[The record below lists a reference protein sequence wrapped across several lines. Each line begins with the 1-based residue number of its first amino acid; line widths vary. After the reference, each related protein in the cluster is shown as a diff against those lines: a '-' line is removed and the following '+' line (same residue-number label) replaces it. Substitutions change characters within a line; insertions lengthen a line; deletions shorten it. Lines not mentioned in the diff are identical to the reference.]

1 MSVIDDLRKSTA
13 EEDVDDDED
22 LPPLEVGPSEH
33 KLQYTYGLWYI
44 GKTNYQQYDF
54 SLKKIGRFA
63 SVEQFWALYSHLV
76 RPSDLNSPSD
86 FFVFKDGIKP
96 MWEHK
101 GNRDGG
107 QWLVRLNKGLAAR
120 CWENLILAILG
131 EQFDLGD
138 EICGAG
144 VSMRQKKDCISLWN
158 KNCADH
164 EITDRIRDSLRKVL
178 NLPAHI
184 QMEYRYHKD
193 FLNWVNQRDS
203 SGREGASGG
212 GGGGGLPTGGGG
224 GGGDSS
230 ILPRTPTTPGSSGG
244 GGFSSNK
251 PRSGSPPHFERGE
264 NIPAPSASS
273 STALSREGLGRGAP
287 QINLSSNR

>member
-1 MSVIDDLRKSTA
+1 MKTDYFSTDSMVFENDNLIDFLFLS
-13 EEDVDDDED
+13 
-22 LPPLEVGPSEH
+22 
-33 KLQYTYGLWYI
+33 
-44 GKTNYQQYDF
+44 QYDF

-101 GNRDGG
+101 VKWIIQKYNLLVLSHSFLPFLQGNRDGG

-131 EQFDLGD
+131 EQFDVGD

-158 KNCADH
+158 KNCSDH
-164 EITDRIRDSLRKVL
+164 ELTERIRDTLRKVL

-184 QMEYRYHKD
+184 QME
-193 FLNWVNQRDS
+193 
-203 SGREGASGG
+203 
-212 GGGGGLPTGGGG
+212 
-224 GGGDSS
+224 
-230 ILPRTPTTPGSSGG
+230 
-244 GGFSSNK
+244 
-251 PRSGSPPHFERGE
+251 
-264 NIPAPSASS
+264 
-273 STALSREGLGRGAP
+273 
-287 QINLSSNR
+287 